1 MSEGTEKGCAR
12 MAWGYDTCGYRLG
25 RFECELVV
33 FGMRK
38 AHRDKF
44 RFRRTED

>member
-12 MAWGYDTCGYRLG
+12 TAWGYDTCGYRLG
-25 RFECELVV
+25 KFESELVV

-38 AHRDKF
+38 AYRDKF
-44 RFRRTED
+44 RFRQTDN